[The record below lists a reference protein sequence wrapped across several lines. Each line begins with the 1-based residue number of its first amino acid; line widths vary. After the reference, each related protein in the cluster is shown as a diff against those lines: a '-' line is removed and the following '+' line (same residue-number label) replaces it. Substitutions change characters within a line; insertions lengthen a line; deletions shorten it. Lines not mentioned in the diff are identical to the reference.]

1 MTNNQNTN
9 NGKIITIAI
18 DGPVASGKSTVGQL
32 VAQKL
37 NFQYLDTGIMY
48 RAITWLAYFSKTD
61 IENHDEIKNQII
73 NNPIKILNK
82 MGTQISLGGKI
93 LESELRSPL
102 IDQLVSDV
110 SKINVVRELLVE
122 QQRSIATNSSGIVM
136 VGRDIGTVVLKDA
149 DLKIYLEASIQ
160 NRAQRRV
167 VDRMKMGSPTTLPN
181 MIEEIK
187 KRDLIDS
194 TRENSPLIAA
204 NDALIIDTDEL
215 DQNAV
220 AELISNHA
228 NK

>member
-1 MTNNQNTN
+1 M
-9 NGKIITIAI
+9 
-18 DGPVASGKSTVGQL
+18 
-32 VAQKL
+32 
-37 NFQYLDTGIMY
+37 
-48 RAITWLAYFSKTD
+48 
-61 IENHDEIKNQII
+61 
-73 NNPIKILNK
+73 
-82 MGTQISLGGKI
+82 
-93 LESELRSPL
+93 
-102 IDQLVSDV
+102 

-149 DLKIYLEASIQ
+149 GLKIYLEASLQ

-167 VDRMKMGSPTTLPN
+167 VDRMKMGSPTTLPD

-204 NDALIIDTDEL
+204 KDALIIDTDEL

-228 NK
+228 KK

>member
-1 MTNNQNTN
+1 
-9 NGKIITIAI
+9 
-18 DGPVASGKSTVGQL
+18 
-32 VAQKL
+32 
-37 NFQYLDTGIMY
+37 
-48 RAITWLAYFSKTD
+48 
-61 IENHDEIKNQII
+61 
-73 NNPIKILNK
+73 

-122 QQRSIATNSSGIVM
+122 QQQSIAANSSGIVM

-167 VDRMKMGSPTTLPN
+167 VDRLKMGSPTTLPD

-204 NDALIIDTDEL
+204 KDALIIDTDEL
-215 DQNAV
+215 DQNTV

-228 NK
+228 KK